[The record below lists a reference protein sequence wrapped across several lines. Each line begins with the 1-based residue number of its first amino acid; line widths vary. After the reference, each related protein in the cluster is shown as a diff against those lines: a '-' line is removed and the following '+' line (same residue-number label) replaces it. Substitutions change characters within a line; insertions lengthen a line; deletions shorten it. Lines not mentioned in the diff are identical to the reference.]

1 VTQPRILSTFDTWAD
16 IPVWGDRVN
25 SMRLAGPTPGRGGR
39 VAAAFREVYKGL
51 RLWWVSR
58 HYDAV
63 ITDSSPYVAVFGL
76 LERLRVG
83 SKRRH
88 LVFECLWS
96 HVPGRLARIAKTL
109 QFRATLTPRSRGIVY
124 ARRERDSFSRYFGIR
139 PQRFVFIP
147 YHTTLRR
154 FDPSQHAP
162 PLTTRYVF
170 AGGDT
175 HRDYRTLC
183 RAVDG
188 LDIPVVIAVRDRT
201 LVEGFTMPSNV
212 KVLTPDNVEFRRWML
227 HAYIN
232 VVPLEAG
239 TLRSAGQQSFLN
251 AMALGTAVVVTDV
264 EGGRDYIQNGADGVL
279 VEAGNPSALR
289 AALTRLLDD
298 PELVD
303 RMRANAARVGPR
315 YATERILSSCLDYL
329 VSDSFVDPS
338 CTSFLGGSE
347 ATADSP
353 DDELPAQRGWLD
365 APASSP
371 SRSEAAR

>member
-1 VTQPRILSTFDTWAD
+1 
-16 IPVWGDRVN
+16 
-25 SMRLAGPTPGRGGR
+25 MRPAGPAGRGGR
-39 VAAAFREVYKGL
+39 LTAVLRECYRGA

-63 ITDSSPYVAVFGL
+63 ITDSSPYVAIFGL

-88 LVFECLWS
+88 LVVECLWC
-96 HVPGRLARIAKTL
+96 HVSGRLARIAKTL
-109 QFRATLTPRSRGIVY
+109 QLRATMTPRSRGIVY
-124 ARRERDSFSRYFGIR
+124 ARRERDSFSRYFGIPR
-139 PQRFVFIP
+139 QRFVFIP

-154 FDPSQHAP
+154 FDPSQHTP
-162 PLTTRYVF
+162 PLPTRYVF

-183 RAVDG
+183 QAVDG
-188 LDIPVVIAVRDRT
+188 LDIPVVIAVLNRNLLQGLT
-201 LVEGFTMPSNV
+201 IPSNV
-212 KVLTPDNVEFRRWML
+212 KVLTTDSGEFRRWIL

-239 TLRSAGQQSFLN
+239 TLRSAGQQTFLN

-264 EGGRDYIQNGADGVL
+264 EGGSDYIQNGVDGIL

-298 PELVD
+298 PALVA
-303 RMRANAARVGPR
+303 RIQANAARVGPR
-315 YATERILSSCLDYL
+315 CGTERILGLCLDYL

-338 CTSFLGGSE
+338 CTSFLGQSE
-347 ATADSP
+347 TPTDQP
-353 DDELPAQRGWLD
+353 LGELPVQRAWVD

-371 SRSEAAR
+371 SRSEAAGT